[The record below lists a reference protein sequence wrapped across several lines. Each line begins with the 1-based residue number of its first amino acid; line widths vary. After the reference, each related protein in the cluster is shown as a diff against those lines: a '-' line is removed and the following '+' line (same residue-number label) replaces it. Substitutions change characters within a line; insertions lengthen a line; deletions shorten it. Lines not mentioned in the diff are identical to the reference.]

1 MPADRYDVVVVGSG
15 FGGSVVACRLAQAGA
30 SVLVLER
37 GQPWPPGSFPRT
49 PRQWRGALWD
59 PRRGRH
65 GLFELRRFD
74 GIDALTASGLGGGS
88 LIYANV
94 MLRKDPSTFGADG
107 LPLEPGEL
115 DAHYDA
121 VAAMQRPEPYP
132 WAERTPKTRGLL
144 AAAELAGLRAERPP
158 LAVAFGERPGARFDD
173 GHDNLHGAPRET
185 CRLCGGCDVG
195 CQYGAKHTVDFTYL
209 TAAMRA
215 GAGVRTCCEATTLD
229 RANGGWRVRYRQ
241 HLAARAQH
249 PEHLLDP
256 VAKAEREVSAER
268 VVLGAGTFGSTG
280 LLLRNRLAVPG
291 VSRRLGHGFSGNGDL
306 LMFLRG
312 ADRYLDPATG
322 PVITA
327 SARVPDA
334 ESPSGRGFVI
344 QDAGAP
350 AFSEWLWHAAELP
363 GDLARALRRR
373 SASEL
378 FGTARS
384 SAAMMPLLGMGR
396 DVPGGRMELRGDRLT
411 LRWRGQASRGY
422 FEGLE
427 ATARRMGEALGGRT
441 WPVGGRYA
449 RALTVHPLGGCAMAR
464 DAEHGVVDPHGRVF
478 GCEGLYVADGSILP
492 GPVGVNPS
500 MTIAALAERIA
511 GGLL

>member
-1 MPADRYDVVVVGSG
+1 MPAERYDVVVIGSG

-37 GQPWPPGSFPRT
+37 GQPWPPGAFPRT
-49 PRQWRGALWD
+49 PRQWRRALWD
-59 PRRGRH
+59 PRRGHH
-65 GLFELRRFD
+65 GLFEYQSFK

-94 MLRKDPSTFGADG
+94 MLRKDPATFAADG

-115 DAHYDA
+115 DAQYEA
-121 VAAMQRPEPYP
+121 VEAMQRPQRYP
-132 WAERTPKTRGLL
+132 WADRTPKTRGLL
-144 AAAELAGLRAERPP
+144 AAATLAGLAAERPP
-158 LAVAFGERPGARFDD
+158 LAVAFGDQPGAAFDD
-173 GHDNLHGAPRET
+173 GAGNLHGAPRET

-209 TAAMRA
+209 TAALRA
-215 GAGVRTCCEATTLD
+215 GAHLRTCCEATTLD
-229 RANGGWRVRYRQ
+229 RAPGGWSVRYRQ
-241 HLAARAQH
+241 HLAARAGH

-256 VAKAEREVSAER
+256 VAEPEREIIADR
-268 VVLGAGTFGSTG
+268 VVLGAGAFGSTG
-280 LLLRNRLAVPG
+280 LLLRNRVAVPRL
-291 VSRRLGHGFSGNGDL
+291 SRRLGHGFSGNGDL

-327 SARVPDA
+327 MARVSDP

-363 GDLARALRRR
+363 GDLARAVRRR
-373 SASEL
+373 SGSEL

-396 DVPGGRMELRGDRLT
+396 DVAGGRMELRGDRLQ
-411 LRWRGQASRGY
+411 LRWRGQASRAY

-427 ATARRMGEALGGRT
+427 ATARRMGAALGGRT
-441 WPVGGRYA
+441 SRLGGRFA
-449 RALTVHPLGGCAMAR
+449 RVLTVHPLGGCAMAR
-464 DAEHGVVDPHGRVF
+464 DPEHGVVDRYGRVF
-478 GCEGLYVADGSILP
+478 GAERLYVADGSILP

-500 MTIAALAERIA
+500 MTIAALGERIA